1 VPATYEPIATYTFPS
16 DAASY
21 TFNSIPS
28 TYTDLRLIISE
39 TSATGSNE
47 CALVFNGDTGANY
60 DVVSLGMA
68 SDNTPSSGSAAN
80 ESRISFGGSL
90 ADAVHIFEINN
101 YKNTTT
107 FKNCLSK
114 TVGLGGG
121 RNWVYF
127 RCANWRS
134 TSAITSI
141 KADTYGS
148 PYGYLWRT
156 GTTMTLY
163 GILAA

>member
-1 VPATYEPIATYTFPS
+1 MPATYEPIATYTFPS

-21 TFNSIPS
+21 TFNSIPG
-28 TYTDLRLIISE
+28 TYTDLRLVIAE
-39 TSATGSNE
+39 TGATGSNE
-47 CALVFNGDTGANY
+47 CALIFNGDTGANY
-60 DVVSLGMA
+60 DLVSLSMSA
-68 SDNTPSSGSAAN
+68 SNVGGSGSGAN
-80 ESRISFGGSL
+80 LNNISFGGGM

-101 YKNTTT
+101 YKNTTV

-121 RNWVYF
+121 SQIVYF
-127 RCANWRS
+127 RCANWRN
-134 TSAITSI
+134 TAAITSI

-148 PYGYLWRT
+148 AFGYIWRT